1 MCIKYMF
8 DLVLGLIA
16 LLFLIVII
24 VLGKFVFSIP
34 SPNTLAPQATAF
46 KGTTDELRKI
56 LNF

>member
-1 MCIKYMF
+1 MF
-8 DLVLGLIA
+8 DLILGLIA

-34 SPNTLAPQATAF
+34 SPNTLAPQANAF